1 MHTLSMAYIRPPV
14 HRSLAISIGF
24 LIAATPSKTGDR
36 KLRKCEKIM
45 IPENKNI
52 FDNNLALSA
61 GPFVISELSFRISRM
76 PPRRSIRSAK
86 SNTAPTIKQT

>member
-1 MHTLSMAYIRPPV
+1 MHTLSMAYRCPPV
-14 HRSLAISIGF
+14 HHSLAISIGF

-61 GPFVISELSFRISRM
+61 GPFVISELSFRTADVTSSVDTIS
-76 PPRRSIRSAK
+76 K
-86 SNTAPTIKQT
+86 E